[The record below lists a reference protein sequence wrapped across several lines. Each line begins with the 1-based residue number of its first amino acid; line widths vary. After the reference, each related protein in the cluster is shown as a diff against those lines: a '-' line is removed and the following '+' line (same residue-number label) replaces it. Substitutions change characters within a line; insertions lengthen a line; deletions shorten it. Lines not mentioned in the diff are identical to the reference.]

1 MVCTHLDS
9 IRKVTP
15 FANGC
20 EGCLK
25 TGDLWVRSWVRLR
38 VCRRCGH
45 VGWGVSSP
53 RRAGCY
59 IDEEM
64 LDFTGTQTLH
74 LHTSSVTFED
84 PGQR

>member
-1 MVCTHLDS
+1 MVCTHLHS

-15 FANGC
+15 SVNGC
-20 EGCLK
+20 EDCLK
-25 TGDLWVRSWVRLR
+25 TGDSWVRSWMHRR
-38 VCRRCGH
+38 VCRPRGH
-45 VGWGVSSP
+45 VGWCDCSP
-53 RRAGCY
+53 RWAGCY